1 MVDEERILAKIA
13 ELRGYLKKLKEII
26 PKTFKEYEESE
37 VVRRACER
45 LLQISIECVLDI
57 CDIIF
62 SGLELGIPAEEEDII
77 EGIRKEKVISDET
90 AKKLKGMRGMRNILI
105 HRYPYVDDEVVFKS
119 LKEELGDFDIFIQE
133 IINFLKKRKKN

>member
-13 ELRGYLKKLKEII
+13 ELRGYLKKLKEIV

-45 LLQISIECVLDI
+45 LLQISIECALDI

-77 EGIRKEKVISDET
+77 EGIRKEKVISDKT
-90 AKKLKGMRGMRNILI
+90 AKKLKGMKGMRNILI
-105 HRYPYVDDEVVFKS
+105 HRYPYVDEVVFKS

-133 IINFLKKRKKN
+133 IVDFLKKRKQT